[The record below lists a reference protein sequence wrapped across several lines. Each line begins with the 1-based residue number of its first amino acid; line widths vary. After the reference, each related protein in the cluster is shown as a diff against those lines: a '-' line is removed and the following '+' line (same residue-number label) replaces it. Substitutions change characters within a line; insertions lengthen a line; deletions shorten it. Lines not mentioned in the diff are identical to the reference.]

1 MIQRFKCLRGVAI
14 MAGILILTACSADE
28 NHMDVEGYEISKEN
42 QAIDL
47 DDVENARQLG
57 GYPCKDGRRI
67 KDNLLLRTGLL
78 SGISDETVELLL
90 EKYHVKYIIDF
101 RMDSE
106 KEEKPDRSIDGIQY
120 IHISVFEPDLYDE
133 NLRNEL
139 GRIVDSQD
147 DEFQKMV
154 RCADLGVTFRMYQ
167 NILLSERAQ
176 KGYRQF
182 FDILLEPG
190 DGAVL
195 WHCTYGKDRTGIAS
209 ALLLY
214 ALGADEDLI
223 REDYILSNAYYQNQ
237 IDSLVKKAEEM
248 DCDENALREIKAVG
262 GVNEEYLEAAFN
274 SVKEEYGS
282 VHAYLSNQ
290 LGVSDED
297 MKKLQDKYLE

>member
-1 MIQRFKCLRGVAI
+1 M
-14 MAGILILTACSADE
+14 
-28 NHMDVEGYEISKEN
+28 SKES
-42 QAIDL
+42 QTIDL
-47 DDVENARQLG
+47 NDVENARQLG

-78 SGISDETVELLL
+78 SDISDETAELLS
-90 EKYHVKYIIDF
+90 EKYHVKYIVDF

-120 IHISVFEPDLYDE
+120 VHISVFEPDLYDE
-133 NLRNEL
+133 NLRDEL
-139 GRIVDSQD
+139 SRIVGSQD

-154 RCADLGVTFRMYQ
+154 RCADLGVTFQMYRD
-167 NILLSERAQ
+167 ILLSERAQ
-176 KGYRQF
+176 KGYGRF
-182 FDILLEPG
+182 FDMLLEPG
-190 DGAVL
+190 DGAIL

-214 ALGADEDLI
+214 ALGADEDI
-223 REDYILSNAYYQNQ
+223 IWEDYLLSNAYYQNK
-237 IDSLVKKAEEM
+237 IDGLVKKVEAM
-248 DCDENALREIKAVG
+248 DCDENTLKEIKAVG

-282 VHAYLSNQ
+282 VHAYLNNR

-297 MKKLQDKYLE
+297 MKRLQDKYLE